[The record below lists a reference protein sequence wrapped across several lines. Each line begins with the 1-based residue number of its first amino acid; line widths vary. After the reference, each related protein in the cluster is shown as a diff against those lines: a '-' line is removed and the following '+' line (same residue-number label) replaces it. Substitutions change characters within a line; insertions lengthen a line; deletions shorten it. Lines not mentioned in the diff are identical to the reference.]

1 MSNDISDIL
10 NNLGSFVTKIFAKL
24 KLGNCGAKMHAAVSE
39 LLSSFTS
46 FFLVTYTERAR
57 LWAEML
63 PAFLLYT
70 EYGLVG

>member
-1 MSNDISDIL
+1 MFL

-46 FFLVTYTERAR
+46 FFLVTTY
-57 LWAEML
+57 
-63 PAFLLYT
+63 
-70 EYGLVG
+70 VH